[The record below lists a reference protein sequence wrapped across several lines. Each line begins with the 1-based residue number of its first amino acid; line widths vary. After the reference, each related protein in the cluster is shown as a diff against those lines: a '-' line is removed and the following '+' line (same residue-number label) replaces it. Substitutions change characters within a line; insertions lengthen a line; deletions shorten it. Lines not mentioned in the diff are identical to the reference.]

1 MDFWDHSDWREI
13 PQNDPTADVPTFI
26 TPHLVK
32 HVQPNVKLILML
44 RQPAERYDL
53 ANKYKGRYRHLFHF
67 CLSLFEKRRKATY
80 IIHLLNVLKCYYY
93 KTLQDFCLDI
103 FLNDFMKTVHLF
115 IRFK

>member
-67 CLSLFEKRRKATY
+67 CLSLFEYRKGARPHTLY
-80 IIHLLNVLKCYYY
+80 IYYMY
-93 KTLQDFCLDI
+93 
-103 FLNDFMKTVHLF
+103 
-115 IRFK
+115 